1 MAKYPV
7 IEKMDELSVA
17 IERRRV
23 ARDIFDKGAWT
34 AEATGNTDAANDDLV
49 EVHAGG
55 EIS

>member
-23 ARDIFDKGAWT
+23 ARDIFDKGA
-34 AEATGNTDAANDDLV
+34 
-49 EVHAGG
+49 
-55 EIS
+55 

>member
-1 MAKYPV
+1 V
-7 IEKMDELSVA
+7 IEKMDELSFA

-34 AEATGNTDAANDDLV
+34 AEANGNADAADDELV